1 MYSYSDQ
8 IQRSLD
14 TVSASLAATSPT
26 LEIQMFGRSISSLRS
41 SSAGKQFDPQ
51 LLARNWGIDLQT
63 AKQTVNVTTQR
74 GVRTVLHP
82 TLSRRFRANNRQ
94 LRYRRLPNDCFTD
107 TLISNSKSCRNNLY
121 AQVFVTSDGWCRA
134 YPMAKKSQARE
145 GLPLLFQREG
155 VPNVMVMDGA
165 REQTMGEFR
174 KKCREVGT
182 RVRQT
187 EPHTPWSNA
196 AEAAIRE

>member
-1 MYSYSDQ
+1 
-8 IQRSLD
+8 
-14 TVSASLAATSPT
+14 
-26 LEIQMFGRSISSLRS
+26 
-41 SSAGKQFDPQ
+41 
-51 LLARNWGIDLQT
+51 
-63 AKQTVNVTTQR
+63 
-74 GVRTVLHP
+74 
-82 TLSRRFRANNRQ
+82 
-94 LRYRRLPNDCFTD
+94 
-107 TLISNSKSCRNNLY
+107 
-121 AQVFVTSDGWCRA
+121 
-134 YPMAKKSQARE
+134 MAKESQAHE
-145 GLPLLFQREG
+145 GLSLLFQREG